1 MIGLMAG
8 TVGGGLIGYYNYKK
22 RQAESISSIANDS
35 LTKEYL
41 LESPPSDFP
50 PIRKIS
56 TPGISQDMKITLF
69 QYQTCPFCCK
79 ARVFLDYFGFSY
91 DVIEVN
97 SVLRQQV
104 KWSKYKKVPIL
115 VASYG
120 DKVVQVNDSSVIVS
134 ALYSLLADS
143 QQTSLDQVMN
153 YYPTLRYNG
162 PDGKEVAEIQNKYF
176 LMFNETKVMR
186 TKEDI

>member
-1 MIGLMAG
+1 MTSSNSALPSLTRVVRNISQSHSLLGPGADHKYRSQEEKEEKARSEKKKKKVMMIGLMAG

-41 LESPPSDFP
+41 LESPPPDFP

-79 ARVFLDYFGFSY
+79 ARVFLDYFGFNY
-91 DVIEVN
+91 DVVEVN
-97 SVLRQQV
+97 SVMRTQV
-104 KWSKYKKVPIL
+104 KWSKYKKVPI
-115 VASYG
+115 VVVQDG
-120 DKVVQVNDSSVIVS
+120 DKVIQSSDILFLISVS
-134 ALYSLLADS
+134 
-143 QQTSLDQVMN
+143 
-153 YYPTLRYNG
+153 
-162 PDGKEVAEIQNKYF
+162 
-176 LMFNETKVMR
+176 
-186 TKEDI
+186 